1 MTRLHVRGIK
11 EQTCKGFENFE
22 HSEIKE
28 SETEINR
35 NIATERDTH
44 NRGRESQMHTKLVPK
59 VHEMNHAESRYQA

>member
-1 MTRLHVRGIK
+1 VCERERETGPVMTRLHVRGIK

-44 NRGRESQMHTKLVPK
+44 NKEGE
-59 VHEMNHAESRYQA
+59 NHKCTQN

>member
-1 MTRLHVRGIK
+1 MCVCVCERERETGPVMTRLHVRGIK

-44 NRGRESQMHTKLVPK
+44 NKEGE
-59 VHEMNHAESRYQA
+59 NHKCTQN